1 MLILIFHSGILLKLK
16 CMIEFFFSISNK
28 METTEAETMKDVM
41 NLLET
46 EPPSESDHREQLAIL
61 VASGNCKEFLGVQ
74 LTQEQ
79 IKRLTKKDVEKFFK
93 RYETS
98 LSSKTCD
105 AIVDTFIQL
114 SCRGLAYFLP
124 LDQEKL
130 LNNLKKD
137 FMVKRELYLIAGG
150 LYLRYGSYMAA
161 ASAALLTLNNLKY
174 EDLDKN
180 LDENSEKNL
189 EKNLEKIE

>member
-1 MLILIFHSGILLKLK
+1 
-16 CMIEFFFSISNK
+16 
-28 METTEAETMKDVM
+28 METTEAEAMKDGM

-79 IKRLTKKDVEKFFK
+79 IKRLSKKDVEKYFK
-93 RYETS
+93 RYEAS

-105 AIVDTFIQL
+105 AIVDAFIQL
-114 SCRGLAYFLP
+114 ICRGLAYFLP

-137 FMVKRELYLIAGG
+137 FMVKRELYTIAGG
-150 LYLRYGSYMAA
+150 LSFRYGSYMAA
-161 ASAALLTLNNLKY
+161 ASAALLTLNNLKL
-174 EDLDKN
+174 EDENLEKNLEKN
-180 LDENSEKNL
+180 LDENL

>member
-1 MLILIFHSGILLKLK
+1 
-16 CMIEFFFSISNK
+16 MIDFFSISNK
-28 METTEAETMKDVM
+28 METTEAEAMKDVM

-79 IKRLTKKDVEKFFK
+79 IKRLTKEDVEKYFK
-93 RYETS
+93 RYEAS

-130 LNNLKKD
+130 LNNLKND
-137 FMVKRELYLIAGG
+137 FMVKRELYTIAGG
-150 LYLRYGSYMAA
+150 LYLRYGSYMAE
-161 ASAALLTLNNLKY
+161 ASAALLTLNNLKLKD
-174 EDLDKN
+174 ENLEKN
-180 LDENSEKNL
+180 LDEN
-189 EKNLEKIE
+189 LEKIE

>member
-1 MLILIFHSGILLKLK
+1 
-16 CMIEFFFSISNK
+16 
-28 METTEAETMKDVM
+28 MENEVDAMKDVM
-41 NLLET
+41 GLLET
-46 EPPSESDHREQLAIL
+46 EPSSESDHREQLAIL
-61 VASGNCKEFLGVQ
+61 VASGNCKEMLGVQ

-79 IKRLTKKDVEKFFK
+79 IKRLSKKDVEKFFK
-93 RYETS
+93 RYEAS

-124 LDQEKL
+124 IDREKL

-137 FMVKRELYLIAGG
+137 FMVKRELYVYVIAGG

-161 ASAALLTLNNLKY
+161 ASAALLTLNNLKL
-174 EDLDKN
+174 ED
-180 LDENSEKNL
+180 ENL

>member
-1 MLILIFHSGILLKLK
+1 
-16 CMIEFFFSISNK
+16 
-28 METTEAETMKDVM
+28 METTEAEAMKDVM

-61 VASGNCKEFLGVQ
+61 VASGNCKEFLGVEF
-74 LTQEQ
+74 TQEQ
-79 IKRLTKKDVEKFFK
+79 IKRLSKKDVEKYFK
-93 RYETS
+93 RYEAS

-105 AIVDTFIQL
+105 AIVDSFLQL
-114 SCRGLAYFLP
+114 SCRGLGYFLP

-137 FMVKRELYLIAGG
+137 FMVKRELYTIAGG

-161 ASAALLTLNNLKY
+161 ASAALLTLNNLKH
-174 EDLDKN
+174 ED
-180 LDENSEKNL
+180 KNL
-189 EKNLEKIE
+189 EKNLDENLEKIE